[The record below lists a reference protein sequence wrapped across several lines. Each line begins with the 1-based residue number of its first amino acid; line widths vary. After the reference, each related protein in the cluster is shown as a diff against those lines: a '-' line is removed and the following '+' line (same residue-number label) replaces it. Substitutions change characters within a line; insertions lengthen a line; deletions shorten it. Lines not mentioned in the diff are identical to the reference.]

1 MNINN
6 IMEILFMIFAVL
18 SAFMAINA
26 KSIIQS
32 VIFLSFLSLLAVV
45 GFVLLL
51 APDVAITEAVIG
63 SGLTTVL
70 FVFTLLSAERVGDKK

>member
-6 IMEILFMIFAVL
+6 IMEIVFLIFAVL

-26 KSIIQS
+26 KSLIES

-45 GFVLLL
+45 GFVLLK

-70 FVFTLLSAERVGDKK
+70 FVFTLLSAGKVGEKE